1 MTKQLFLSHAWGN
14 DNLNRDNHARCKLIH
29 DKLKERHY
37 SVWLDDNEM
46 YGNIDSATM
55 KGIDGASAILLCL
68 TEKYCNKINNAVNNN
83 SPNDNC
89 YKEWNYSLFKQ
100 KLIIPIIME
109 PEMRDIYSN
118 KEGVIQMYLHSTLYI
133 DASED
138 IDLAVNKIC
147 DTLKKHHVYN
157 LRFANKSK
165 NLKKSKKSKK
175 TKSLDYLISLYYL
188 ISFRNKSNGSSSPN
202 NPSPKKISIPVH
214 RKRTIK
220 NILSM
225 PKPSRRSESP
235 KTARRSESPKTS
247 RRSESPKTARKSDSP
262 ITTLKNNLFSGD
274 LSPTSTLRKKL
285 FDKII
290 CNINFSDKD
299 DSDKDSSH
307 EDSSDKDDS
316 EKDSSDKDD
325 SEKDSS
331 DKDDSEKES
340 SYNNLT
346 LLYNDVIV
354 SLENDCL
361 ENAGERTPKR
371 LKPSILSEQNLIDK
385 GLNERRPIVPSISS
399 AFTALSEIRPSV
411 LSERRSSV
419 LSERRYGAL
428 SERRSSIQP
437 IISI

>member
-1 MTKQLFLSHAWGN
+1 M
-14 DNLNRDNHARCKLIH
+14 NLQH

-235 KTARRSESPKTS
+235 KTS

-307 EDSSDKDDS
+307 E
-316 EKDSSDKDD
+316 DSSDKDD